1 MFVIVT
7 PAHDERDNI
16 TELAA
21 QLAAS
26 TEHPDLWV
34 VVDDGST
41 DGTGDVAEGLR
52 LPFPVRVVR
61 RPNDGGLIGGSAFR
75 AWQFGV
81 DALTESERESMT
93 AVMKLDA
100 DVALPPA
107 YLERALSS
115 LRGGAVGL
123 VGGYK
128 SDRSDREQ
136 LVHVPG
142 SVGLY
147 SRAGYEALR
156 DLPRHVGFDVVDEV
170 AVRRAGL
177 QVLVLRD
184 LPYAMRR
191 PVGASQGRVHGRR
204 RNGVV
209 CRWVGYSRPYFLL
222 HALRYAFRPPYAVG
236 ALALVWGYLRAGPGP
251 YPDWART
258 GTRDHQRAKLRALA
272 RNPVRWLRS
281 TYSPAVTR

>member
-1 MFVIVT
+1 VFVIVT

-16 TELAA
+16 AALAGP
-21 QLAAS
+21 LAAS
-26 TEHPDLWV
+26 TVHPDVWV
-34 VVDDGST
+34 VVDDGSS
-41 DGTGDVAEGLR
+41 DGTGDVAAGAD

-61 RPNDGGLIGGSAFR
+61 RTNDGGLIGGSAFR
-75 AWQFGV
+75 AWQFGI
-81 DALTESERESMT
+81 DALTESEREAMT
-93 AVMKLDA
+93 EVMKLDA
-100 DVALPPA
+100 DVALPAP
-107 YLERALSS
+107 YLERALAAV
-115 LRGGAVGL
+115 RAPGVGL

-147 SRAGYEALR
+147 SSAGFDALQE
-156 DLPRHVGFDVVDEV
+156 LPRHVGFDVVDEV

-177 QVLVLRD
+177 EVVVLRD

-222 HALRYAFRPPYAVG
+222 HVVRYVFRPPYAVG
-236 ALALVWGYLRAGPGP
+236 ALAMAWGYLRAGRGP
-251 YPDWART
+251 YPDWARE
-258 GTRDHQRAKLRALA
+258 GTRDHQRSKLRALL
-272 RNPVRWLRS
+272 RNPVGWLRR
-281 TYSPAVTR
+281 TYTPAAAP

>member
-16 TELAA
+16 AELGG
-21 QLAAS
+21 QLAVS
-26 TEHPDLWV
+26 TVHPDLWV

-41 DGTGDVAEGLR
+41 DGTGDVAAELQ
-52 LPFPVRVVR
+52 LPFPVKIVR

-75 AWQFGV
+75 AWQYGI
-81 DALTESERESMT
+81 DSLTEPERQSMS

-107 YLERALSS
+107 YLERALAS
-115 LRGGAVGL
+115 LRANGVGL

-136 LVHVPG
+136 LLHVPG
-142 SVGLY
+142 SAGLY

-156 DLPRHVGFDVVDEV
+156 ELPRHVGFDVVDAV

-209 CRWVGYSRPYFLL
+209 CRWVGYSRTYFLL
-222 HALRYAFRPPYAVG
+222 HVLRYVFRPPYAVG
-236 ALALVWGYLRAGPGP
+236 AMALVWGYLSAGRGP
-251 YPDWART
+251 YPDWARS
-258 GTRDHQRAKLRALA
+258 GTRDHQRSKMRALA
-272 RNPVRWLRS
+272 RHPIRWLRG
-281 TYSPAVTR
+281 TYAQAPAP